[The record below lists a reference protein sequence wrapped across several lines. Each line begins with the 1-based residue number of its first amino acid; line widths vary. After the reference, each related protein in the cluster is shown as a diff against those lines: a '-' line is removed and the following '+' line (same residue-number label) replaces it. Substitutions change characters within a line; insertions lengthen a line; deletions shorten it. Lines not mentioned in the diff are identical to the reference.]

1 MKTTMVL
8 ERNIKIIHP
17 QFGELLNDN
26 YADEVQFKLFLQ
38 MVHSCVE
45 LKQDLSFFN
54 GRDFYVHV
62 PYELLRQ
69 SIILGNAKPQEEL
82 TLGQFAVRK
91 SKMEE

>member
-1 MKTTMVL
+1 MVL

-17 QFGELLNDN
+17 QFGNLLNDN

-45 LKQDLSFFN
+45 LNQDLSFFN
-54 GRDFYVHV
+54 GRDFLVHI

-82 TLGQFAVRK
+82 TLGEYAIRK

>member
-1 MKTTMVL
+1 MVL

-17 QFGELLNDN
+17 TFGELLNDN

-54 GRDFYVHV
+54 GRDFLGHI
-62 PYELLRQ
+62 PDELLRQ
-69 SIILGNAKPQEEL
+69 SIILGNAKVEDV
-82 TLGQFAVRK
+82 TLAEYAVRK
-91 SKMEE
+91 SKMEG

>member
-1 MKTTMVL
+1 MVL

-54 GRDFYVHV
+54 GRDFYVHI

-69 SIILGNAKPQEEL
+69 SIILGNAKPQEEM
-82 TLGQFAVRK
+82 TLGQYVVRK

>member
-1 MKTTMVL
+1 MVL

-69 SIILGNAKPQEEL
+69 SIILGNAKPQDEL
-82 TLGQFAVRK
+82 TLGQYAVRK

>member
-1 MKTTMVL
+1 MVL

-17 QFGELLNDN
+17 TFGELLNDN

-54 GRDFYVHV
+54 GRDFLVHI

-69 SIILGNAKPQEEL
+69 SIILGNAKVEDV
-82 TLGQFAVRK
+82 TLAEYAVRK
-91 SKMEE
+91 SKMEG

>member
-1 MKTTMVL
+1 MVL

-69 SIILGNAKPQEEL
+69 SIILGNTKPQEEL
-82 TLGQFAVRK
+82 TLGQYAVRK

>member
-1 MKTTMVL
+1 MVL

-69 SIILGNAKPQEEL
+69 SIILGNARPQDEL
-82 TLGQFAVRK
+82 TLGQYAVRK

>member
-1 MKTTMVL
+1 MVL

-17 QFGELLNDN
+17 AFGELLNDN

-45 LKQDLSFFN
+45 LNQDLSFFN
-54 GRDFYVHV
+54 GRDFYVHI

-69 SIILGNAKPQEEL
+69 SIILGNAKPQEEM
-82 TLGQFAVRK
+82 TLGQYVVRK

>member
-1 MKTTMVL
+1 MVL

-17 QFGELLNDN
+17 KFGELLNDN

-82 TLGQFAVRK
+82 TLGQYAVRK

>member
-1 MKTTMVL
+1 MVL

-17 QFGELLNDN
+17 QFGELLNDFYN
-26 YADEVQFKLFLQ
+26 DEVQFKLFLQ

-69 SIILGNAKPQEEL
+69 SIILGNVKPQEEL
-82 TLGQFAVRK
+82 TLGQYVVRK

>member
-1 MKTTMVL
+1 MVL

-69 SIILGNAKPQEEL
+69 SIILGNAKPQEEM
-82 TLGQFAVRK
+82 TLGQYVVRK

>member
-1 MKTTMVL
+1 MVL

-17 QFGELLNDN
+17 TFGELLNDN

-54 GRDFYVHV
+54 GRDFYVHI

-69 SIILGNAKPQEEL
+69 SIILGNAKPQEEM
-82 TLGQFAVRK
+82 TLGQYVVRK

>member
-1 MKTTMVL
+1 MVL

-38 MVHSCVE
+38 MIHSCVE

-69 SIILGNAKPQEEL
+69 SIILGSAKPQDEL
-82 TLGQFAVRK
+82 TLGQYAVRK

>member
-1 MKTTMVL
+1 MVL
-8 ERNIKIIHP
+8 ERNIRIIHP

-69 SIILGNAKPQEEL
+69 SIILGNAKPQEEM
-82 TLGQFAVRK
+82 TLGQYVVRK

>member
-1 MKTTMVL
+1 MVL
-8 ERNIKIIHP
+8 ERNIRIIHP

-54 GRDFYVHV
+54 GRDFYVHI

-69 SIILGNAKPQEEL
+69 SIILGNAKPQEEM
-82 TLGQFAVRK
+82 TLGQYVVRK